1 MLNEFIC
8 IGLIC
13 ISIKSFYD
21 AYKDPNQ
28 HIDLDH
34 YPILEYSR
42 SKAKYVPVKEN
53 VVHAVQSYKSKA
65 IVKTTPPPQ
74 LVPKQIQESKN
85 ADGYTQLQ
93 QDCLDALKALGV
105 KTKKERTFIV
115 HTTFNKHNPTTIQEF
130 LQLALIRG
138 S

>member
-13 ISIKSFYD
+13 IAVKSFYD
-21 AYKDPNQ
+21 AYNDPNQ
-28 HIDLDH
+28 YIDLDH

-53 VVHAVQSYKSKA
+53 IVHAVRSYKTVA
-65 IVKTTPPPQ
+65 KTTPPPPP
-74 LVPKQIQESKN
+74 LVPQKTQDPKN
-85 ADGYTQLQ
+85 ADGSTQLQ
-93 QDCLDALKALGV
+93 QDCFDALKSLGV

-115 HTTFNKHNPTTIQEF
+115 HNTFNKHTPTTIQEF
-130 LQLALIRG
+130 LQLALMRG

>member
-13 ISIKSFYD
+13 IAAKSCYD
-21 AYKDPNQ
+21 AYNDPNQ
-28 HIDLDH
+28 YIDLDH
-34 YPILEYSR
+34 YPVLEYSR
-42 SKAKYVPVKEN
+42 SKPKHIPVKEN
-53 VVHAVQSYKSKA
+53 IVRAVRSYKTVAKP
-65 IVKTTPPPQ
+65 TPPPE
-74 LVPKQIQESKN
+74 PPTPPEPKN

-93 QDCLDALKALGV
+93 QDCFDALKSLGV

-115 HTTFNKHNPTTIQEF
+115 HNTFNKHTPTTIQEF
-130 LQLALIRG
+130 LQLALMRG